1 MSLGELV
8 IGSMLMALTSSKSLS
23 KTENTLLRDPL
34 ADTRGNSVRDY
45 ESIIEALNV
54 KKMQESGPSTRFSS
68 G

>member
-8 IGSMLMALTSSKSLS
+8 IGSMLMALTYSQSLS

-34 ADTRGNSVRDY
+34 ADTRGNSVWDY

-54 KKMQESGPSTRFSS
+54 KKMQESGPNTRFSS